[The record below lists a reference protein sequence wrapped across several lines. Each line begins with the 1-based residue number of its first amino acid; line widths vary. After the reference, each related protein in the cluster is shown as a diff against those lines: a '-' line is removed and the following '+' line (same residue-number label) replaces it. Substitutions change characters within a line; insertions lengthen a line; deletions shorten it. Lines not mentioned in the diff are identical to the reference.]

1 MSDATFTKPSVD
13 NLPDSIFAFY
23 YPSTLVSCL
32 GNRFII
38 SNSHNRFDATAEEIK
53 ATFITIVTSLHLKSL
68 WCLEPGYLEICK
80 QWGIIGFVVPSIPQI
95 SLFLMMVMKIRV
107 AGDDLGAVV
116 NMLVYTPCFM
126 LISKAIYNVEATQLF
141 SRRMT
146 VVCSAIYLIILA
158 VFGIGYWRAGSFHI
172 GLWLYVMLFFY
183 VIGNVYCVGVIL
195 REMLRRR
202 RMLETMAASDIM
214 PYVRYSRASVFIVC
228 VSALAIPAA
237 ILSTT
242 LLYVIGPLGLL
253 AFLFFIVNFISLGN
267 SYVPTDELLDS
278 EEEKDAEPEAVAV
291 TVEQTPTVA
300 MEQTVAGETIADDR
314 HAMLSAERCTLIQ
327 QRLDD
332 WCANMGYKDSA
343 ANLLTLS
350 RSVGISKRD
359 LTQYFDQC
367 QHSTF
372 RVWLSGIRFQV
383 AKDMMREYP
392 DYSNDA
398 ISAECGFSART
409 QLYRIF
415 KAKEGCTPTAWRDG
429 LSKRQ

>member
-1 MSDATFTKPSVD
+1 MDKLYLLQFACFVFMLMSAG
-13 NLPDSIFAFY
+13 Y
-23 YPSTLVSCL
+23 L
-32 GNRFII
+32 GL
-38 SNSHNRFDATAEEIK
+38 S
-53 ATFITIVTSLHLKSL
+53 SLHVHWRNRRFERSR
-68 WCLEPGYLEICK
+68 WM
-80 QWGIIGFVVPSIPQI
+80 
-95 SLFLMMVMKIRV
+95 LFLALLVLGAHYLLQMVMKIRV
-107 AGDDLGAVV
+107 TGDDLGAVV

-172 GLWLYVMLFFY
+172 GPWLYVMLFFY

-242 LLYVIGPLGLL
+242 LLYIIGPLGLL

-291 TVEQTPTVA
+291 AVEQTPTVA
-300 MEQTVAGETIADDR
+300 MEQTATGEAIADDR
-314 HAMLSAERCTLIQ
+314 HAMLSAERCTL
-327 QRLDD
+327 
-332 WCANMGYKDSA
+332 
-343 ANLLTLS
+343 S

-359 LTQYFDQC
+359 LTQFFDQC

>member
-1 MSDATFTKPSVD
+1 M
-13 NLPDSIFAFY
+13 
-23 YPSTLVSCL
+23 
-32 GNRFII
+32 
-38 SNSHNRFDATAEEIK
+38 
-53 ATFITIVTSLHLKSL
+53 
-68 WCLEPGYLEICK
+68 
-80 QWGIIGFVVPSIPQI
+80 
-95 SLFLMMVMKIRV
+95 LFLVFLLLGAHYLLQMTMKIRV
-107 AGDDLGAVV
+107 TGDDLGAVV

-126 LISKAIYNVEATQLF
+126 LIAKSISNVVATQLF

-146 VVCSAIYLIILA
+146 VICSAIYLIIVVVFA
-158 VFGIGYWRAGSFHI
+158 VGYWHTGSCHI
-172 GLWLYVMLFFY
+172 GPWLYVMLFFY
-183 VIGNVYCVGVIL
+183 VIGNVYCVAVIL
-195 REMLRRR
+195 RGMLRRR

-214 PYVRYSRASVFIVC
+214 PYVRYSQASVFVVC
-228 VSALAIPAA
+228 LSALALPAA

-242 LLYVIGPLGLL
+242 LLYIVGPLALL
-253 AFLFFIVNFISLGN
+253 ALLFFIVNFISLGN
-267 SYVPTDELLDS
+267 SYMPTDELLDNGD
-278 EEEKDAEPEAVAV
+278 ERDAEPEAVAEI
-291 TVEQTPTVA
+291 VEELPTVA
-300 MEQTVAGETIADDR
+300 AEKTVAGETIADDR
-314 HAMLSAERCTLIQ
+314 HAMFSAERCALIR
-327 QRLDD
+327 QRLDE
-332 WCANMGYKDSA
+332 WCVNSGYKDSA

-350 RSVGISKRD
+350 RSVGISKKD

>member
-1 MSDATFTKPSVD
+1 MDKLYLLQFACFVFMLMSAG
-13 NLPDSIFAFY
+13 Y
-23 YPSTLVSCL
+23 L
-32 GNRFII
+32 GL
-38 SNSHNRFDATAEEIK
+38 S
-53 ATFITIVTSLHLKSL
+53 SLHVHWRNRRFERSR
-68 WCLEPGYLEICK
+68 WM
-80 QWGIIGFVVPSIPQI
+80 
-95 SLFLMMVMKIRV
+95 LFLALLVLGAHYLLQMVMKIRV
-107 AGDDLGAVV
+107 TGDDLGAVV

-172 GLWLYVMLFFY
+172 GPWLYVMLFFY

-242 LLYVIGPLGLL
+242 LLYIIGPLGLL

-291 TVEQTPTVA
+291 AVE
-300 MEQTVAGETIADDR
+300 
-314 HAMLSAERCTLIQ
+314 
-327 QRLDD
+327 
-332 WCANMGYKDSA
+332 
-343 ANLLTLS
+343 
-350 RSVGISKRD
+350 
-359 LTQYFDQC
+359 
-367 QHSTF
+367 
-372 RVWLSGIRFQV
+372 
-383 AKDMMREYP
+383 
-392 DYSNDA
+392 
-398 ISAECGFSART
+398 
-409 QLYRIF
+409 
-415 KAKEGCTPTAWRDG
+415 
-429 LSKRQ
+429 